1 MRRPAVVSLVV
12 LAALVGGWF
21 AVDAWRRSNA
31 AAATSTAPSFVTA
44 ADPPPATERHEV
56 APRGASSADPA
67 LVPRSAPARAPA
79 RSNFAELNNRGIVA
93 LEAGELE
100 TAIEHFETCYDG
112 DRSEPI
118 FARNLA
124 EALTRKAVRDHE
136 LVRPCAEC
144 VETLARAFELAP
156 SRAEL
161 GVLLERWRRELET
174 ESEFHRVQSQ
184 HFELAYEV
192 WREGL
197 LDSTADLLEAL
208 ELHYA
213 ELAAIFGVRPAEQGR
228 PRIPVSLY
236 RPKEFSRITGLAE
249 WAGASY
255 DGVIR
260 APVAEDRSIGAALDE
275 LLRHELI
282 HAFVR
287 EAGGRDVPGWLNEGL
302 AQWLQRAPG
311 AEVERA
317 RTAVAGE
324 APIELSRLQGAL
336 TGLPDTKTVA
346 LAYAQS
352 LAFCAWID
360 QSYGRAVLLAMVAG
374 CARGEA
380 ADATFESWTRVSLAE
395 AFEHFRR
402 GL

>member
-1 MRRPAVVSLVV
+1 MARPALVAL
-12 LAALVGGWF
+12 LAAAVVGAGWF
-21 AVDAWRRSNA
+21 AFDAWRRA
-31 AAATSTAPSFVTA
+31 EVAPAERREPSRVTA
-44 ADPPPATERHEV
+44 ADPAPASERREV
-56 APRGASSADPA
+56 SSPSEAPVP
-67 LVPRSAPARAPA
+67 PRSAPARAPE
-79 RSNFAELNNRGIVA
+79 RSRFAELNNRGVVA
-93 LEAGELE
+93 LDAGELE
-100 TAIEHFETCYDG
+100 NAVALFEQCVEG

-124 EALTRKAVRDHE
+124 EALTRVAVRDHE
-136 LVRPCAEC
+136 LVRPCAPC
-144 VETLARAFELAP
+144 VETLARAVELAP
-156 SRAEL
+156 TRAEL
-161 GVLLERWRRELET
+161 GVLLERWKRELET

-197 LDSTADLLEAL
+197 LDRTADLLDAL
-208 ELHYA
+208 ELHYVD
-213 ELAAIFGVRPAEQGR
+213 LAAVFGVRPAEQGR

-260 APVAEDRSIGAALDE
+260 APVAEERAIGAALDE

-287 EAGGRDVPGWLNEGL
+287 EAGGREVPGWLNEGL
-302 AQWLQRAPG
+302 AQWLQRAPD

-317 RTAVAGE
+317 RAAL
-324 APIELSRLQGAL
+324 ADQPPIELARLQGAL
-336 TGLPDTKTVA
+336 TGLPDATTVA

-352 LAFCAWID
+352 LAFCAWIER
-360 QSYGRAVLLAMVAG
+360 QHGRAVLLAMVGG
-374 CARGEA
+374 CSKGEPVE
-380 ADATFESWTRVSLAE
+380 ATFESWTHLPLGE
-395 AFEHFRR
+395 AFELFRR